1 MKQPYNKFSDE
12 EYKQVP
18 KENKEISE
26 DFLLSLKG
34 EKTPQTIRVYTNN
47 CKIILIIMYRLFG
60 DKKIVELVKKDLI
73 KMRVYMLEQLKLS
86 TARVNIIYS
95 TLRMMMLFAEEDP
108 EYSEGLENQFISCGS
123 KVKGL
128 PKQPVRD
135 ESMFFMSY
143 DLITQIKDK
152 LLEENNIQ
160 GALIHMMLYES
171 ACRRNELVQI
181 QKDGLLKGNWTNEVV
196 GKGRKKF
203 KLSYQND
210 IKPLISQWLEN
221 RDDDCPYLFVK
232 IRNGQTEPMTAEDIY
247 SFVSTKIRNLATEIE
262 GKDNG
267 YTCHSYRH
275 SRLNNLL
282 HGTDLSYV
290 DKKGNPKKMDINDLR
305 LLANHNDISTTSGY
319 VQTSTTEVLN
329 ELFGFDE
336 DEND

>member
-1 MKQPYNKFSDE
+1 
-12 EYKQVP
+12 
-18 KENKEISE
+18 
-26 DFLLSLKG
+26 
-34 EKTPQTIRVYTNN
+34 
-47 CKIILIIMYRLFG
+47 
-60 DKKIVELVKKDLI
+60 
-73 KMRVYMLEQLKLS
+73 MLENLQLS

-108 EYSEGLENQFISCGS
+108 EYSKELDAQFISCGS

-143 DLITQIKDK
+143 DLIMKIKDK
-152 LLEENNIQ
+152 LLEENNVQ

-171 ACRRNELVQI
+171 ACRRNELIQI
-181 QKDGLLKGNWTNEVV
+181 KKDNLLKTNWTNEVI

-203 KLSYQND
+203 KLTYQND
-210 IKPLISQWLEN
+210 IKPLIKEWIEKRN
-221 RDDDCPYLFVK
+221 DDCPYLFVK
-232 IRNGQTEPMTAEDIY
+232 TRNNKTEPMTAEDIY
-247 SFVSTKIRNLATEIE
+247 SFVATKIRNIATEIE

-282 HGTDLSYV
+282 HGTDLSYI
-290 DKKGNPKKMDINDLR
+290 DKDGNPKKMDINDLR

-336 DEND
+336 EET

>member
-1 MKQPYNKFSDE
+1 MKQPYNKFSKE
-12 EYKQVP
+12 EYLHVP
-18 KENKEISE
+18 EENKEIVD

-34 EKTPQTIRVYTNN
+34 VKTPQTIRVYTNN
-47 CKIILIIMYRLFG
+47 CKIILIIIYRLFG
-60 DKKIVELVKKDLI
+60 NKKIVELVKKDLI
-73 KMRVYMLEQLKLS
+73 KMRVYMLEDLKLS
-86 TARVNIIYS
+86 VARVNIVYS
-95 TLRMMMLFAEEDP
+95 TLRMLMLFAEEDP
-108 EYSEGLENQFISCGS
+108 EYSKGLDKQFISCGS

-143 DLITQIKDK
+143 DLIIKIRDK
-152 LLEENNIQ
+152 LLEENNVQ

-181 QKDGLLKGNWTNEVV
+181 KKDGLLNSNWTNEVI

-203 KLSYQND
+203 KLTYQND
-210 IKPLISQWLEN
+210 IKPLIKQWLDS

-232 IRNGQTEPMTAEDIY
+232 TRNNQTEPMTAEDIY
-247 SFVSTKIRNLATEIE
+247 TFVSTKVREIATEIE
-262 GKDNG
+262 QKDNG

-290 DKKGNPKKMDINDLR
+290 DKDGKPKKMDINDLK

-319 VQTSTTEVLN
+319 VQTSSTEVLN

-336 DEND
+336 EEDD

>member
-1 MKQPYNKFSDE
+1 MKQPYNKFSNI
-12 EYKQVP
+12 EYEQVP
-18 KENKEISE
+18 KENKIITE

-34 EKTPQTIRVYTNN
+34 MKTAQTIRVYTNN

-60 DKKIVELVKKDLI
+60 EKKIVELVKKDLI
-73 KMRVYMLEQLKLS
+73 KMRVYMLEDLKLS

-95 TLRMMMLFAEEDP
+95 TLRMLMLFTEEDP
-108 EYSEGLENQFISCGS
+108 EYSKNSEKQFISCGS

-143 DLITQIKDK
+143 DLIIKIKDE
-152 LLEENNIQ
+152 LLKEKNVQ

-181 QKDGLLKGNWTNEVV
+181 KKDGLLKSNWTNEVI

-203 KLSYQND
+203 KLTYQND
-210 IKPLISQWLEN
+210 IKPLIKEWLDS
-221 RDDDCPYLFVK
+221 RDDDCPYLFIK
-232 IRNGQTEPMTAEDIY
+232 IRNDKAEPMTAEDIY
-247 SFVSTKIRNLATEIE
+247 FFVSTKIRNIATEIE

-290 DKKGNPKKMDINDLR
+290 DKNGNPKKMDINDLK

-319 VQTSTTEVLN
+319 VQTSSTEVLN

-336 DEND
+336 DE